1 MAQAKASK
9 IINAPANWVRETV
22 SAFSGLEKYL
32 PMIAKTTT
40 EGSGVGATRTC
51 ELADGAQLHERL
63 EALDDQACSLTYSIL
78 KSPLPI
84 ENYLGTISV
93 RDGGEGKSEVT
104 WSANLDAPADQ
115 EPAMTEMLSG
125 AFASGIDG
133 LEKLHQG

>member
-9 IINAPANWVRETV
+9 IINAPAKWVWETV
-22 SAFSGLEKYL
+22 SAFSDLDKYL
-32 PMIAKTTT
+32 AMIVKTTT

-63 EALDDQACSLTYSIL
+63 EKLDDQARSLTYSIL

-84 ENYLGTISV
+84 ENYLGTIAV
-93 RDGGEGKSEVT
+93 RDTGDGKCEVT
-104 WSANLDAPADQ
+104 WPATFDTPQDQ
-115 EPAMTEMLSG
+115 ESAMTDMLSG

-133 LEKLHQG
+133 LEKLHRD